1 MAPTLW
7 WALLACC
14 IAIALAELGAVASAA
29 VTGVDAARH
38 INTVTADAIA
48 SVVSATGETCVYLDM
63 TSRTPT
69 PFCAMV
75 KYPAVVATSV
85 KQQDRDAATMY
96 KFFDEYLGRFN
107 CNKPYSPLTDCDKCR
122 DAYRYWAC
130 AMQFPRCRPGNNATA
145 QCDVPT
151 YAGQNASFPAT
162 NCRQLPCLSICQDV
176 WRKCPEMIRF
186 ECPLPATYLKLPPYD
201 VAEVHYPDYS
211 TDIANCNKLDRTTD
225 PLDAAEAGLTPIS
238 DFAWPGSFSP
248 EGSNY

>member
-63 TSRTPT
+63 TSRTPP

-130 AMQFPRCRPGNNATA
+130 AAQFPRCRPANNATA
-145 QCDVPT
+145 ACDPKS
-151 YAGQNASFPAT
+151 YAGVGDRPAAE
-162 NCRQLPCLSICQDV
+162 CRQLPCLSICQDV
-176 WRKCPEMIRF
+176 VRKCPEMIKF
-186 ECPLPATYLKLPPYD
+186 WCPEPASYLNLPPHN
-201 VAEVHYPDYS
+201 AEGKFYPDYS
-211 TDIANCNKLDRTTD
+211 ADIADCNKLDRTTD
-225 PLDAAEAGLTPIS
+225 PLDIVESGIPAD
-238 DFAWPGSFSP
+238 DFAWPGSFDP
-248 EGSNY
+248 DDN